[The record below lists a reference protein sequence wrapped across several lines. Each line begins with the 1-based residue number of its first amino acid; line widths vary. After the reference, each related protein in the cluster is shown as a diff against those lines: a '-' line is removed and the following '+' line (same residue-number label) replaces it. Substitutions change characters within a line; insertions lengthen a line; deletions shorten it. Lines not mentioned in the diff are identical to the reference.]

1 MKEVF
6 TDRNIRKFRA
16 KERNFVTK
24 EFQKGTGKKRR
35 RRVVRKHRWSGAGKQ
50 RINSRPKFFWLINTI
65 RNELL
70 IIILTRFC
78 N

>member
-35 RRVVRKHRWSGAGKQ
+35 RSVVRKHRWSGTGKQ
-50 RINSRPKFFWLINTI
+50 GLNS
-65 RNELL
+65 
-70 IIILTRFC
+70 
-78 N
+78 